1 MSTALKAVEL
11 PATTSIGTP
20 HQEDVTK
27 ESFDER
33 FYLDNN
39 PDVAAA
45 VTAGRLASGLQHYER
60 VGHKEHR
67 KARFGDFQ
75 PQFYYYSYP
84 MARQDIASGKAS
96 DLFDHYN
103 RIGRHRGYLP
113 NPSAPRPDNPSVVV
127 SRFGGTWLDMA
138 NAGDM
143 IEAKLEIGRITPEQA
158 EMLRNWRIN
167 GYVVLK
173 AALKGDIL
181 ENACSE
187 LERAYSGKMAGLL
200 FESAPAFGS
209 RQPKPWQTDV
219 NSVPAKA
226 LDMHFL
232 SGKVRDAI
240 FAPAITEFMELVF
253 ESRCLASQNLGF
265 YLGSAQEGHQDTA
278 YVAYTMPRTFI
289 ASWIALE
296 DVTVGAGELFYYR
309 GSHIL
314 EDFLYS
320 GNYKTIHDCRRMTG
334 GVLPGE
340 VSAFVRSLQS
350 RAESARMAKEPFVAK
365 KGDVLLWHADLVHGG
380 NPVSKEITR
389 KSIVTHYCPIYAVPL
404 YFEGQ
409 LSKIFKHGNNAF
421 CTSVYPSLTP
431 ADHDPAMTI

>member
-143 IEAKLEIGRITPEQA
+143 IEAKLEIGRITP
-158 EMLRNWRIN
+158 
-167 GYVVLK
+167 
-173 AALKGDIL
+173 
-181 ENACSE
+181 
-187 LERAYSGKMAGLL
+187 
-200 FESAPAFGS
+200 
-209 RQPKPWQTDV
+209 
-219 NSVPAKA
+219 
-226 LDMHFL
+226 
-232 SGKVRDAI
+232 
-240 FAPAITEFMELVF
+240 
-253 ESRCLASQNLGF
+253 
-265 YLGSAQEGHQDTA
+265 
-278 YVAYTMPRTFI
+278 
-289 ASWIALE
+289 
-296 DVTVGAGELFYYR
+296 
-309 GSHIL
+309 
-314 EDFLYS
+314 
-320 GNYKTIHDCRRMTG
+320 
-334 GVLPGE
+334 
-340 VSAFVRSLQS
+340 
-350 RAESARMAKEPFVAK
+350 
-365 KGDVLLWHADLVHGG
+365 
-380 NPVSKEITR
+380 
-389 KSIVTHYCPIYAVPL
+389 
-404 YFEGQ
+404 
-409 LSKIFKHGNNAF
+409 
-421 CTSVYPSLTP
+421 
-431 ADHDPAMTI
+431 